1 MESTTFAPA
10 RPNRRTWRSFSD
22 DFRAG
27 AVRLVVEE
35 GKTIRAAARELGLST
50 SMLRTWVVHARADA
64 RATLT
69 TAERDIIRRAIMLF
83 GRPARGP
90 QQHTHA
96 VVARFRS

>member
-1 MESTTFAPA
+1 MESTALATA

-27 AVRLVVEE
+27 AVRLVVDD
-35 GKTIRAAARELGLST
+35 GKTVRAAARELGLSA

-64 RATLT
+64 RAALT

-83 GRPARGP
+83 GRTVRGTGP
-90 QQHTHA
+90 RTHA
-96 VVARFRS
+96 VATRFRG